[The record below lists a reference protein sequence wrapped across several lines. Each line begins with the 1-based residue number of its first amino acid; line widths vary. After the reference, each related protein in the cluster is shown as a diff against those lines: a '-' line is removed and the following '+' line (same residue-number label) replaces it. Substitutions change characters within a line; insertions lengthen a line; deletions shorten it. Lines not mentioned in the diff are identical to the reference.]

1 MDRLQLYILWRTLY
15 KHRHTI
21 QRTIPPIQRKPL
33 KHQRIKVKTCLAE
46 ATRTRVKLI
55 ISLKAPNK
63 RLRVMTVRKNMSH
76 PQFF

>member
-1 MDRLQLYILWRTLY
+1 
-15 KHRHTI
+15 
-21 QRTIPPIQRKPL
+21 
-33 KHQRIKVKTCLAE
+33 
-46 ATRTRVKLI
+46 LI